1 MSGKV
6 KKNAQG
12 YGYKYTD
19 LGEINSYIES
29 IGGKYYQYTKT
40 DEADHECY
48 IWTHRFKDE
57 QIAEDI
63 EVRGSRIVKAALSGG
78 KVNEAQANGAAT
90 TYARRYSLE
99 LAYGLAT
106 VDDDAESLTVDAS
119 PKAGKLVDALYTAP
133 KTYRDKLMEL
143 ANGNGIALPD
153 IAEQY
158 GLKPHD
164 SEDHYKA
171 AYEQLRKDLGA

>member
-40 DEADHECY
+40 DENDHECY
-48 IWTHRFKDE
+48 IWTHRFKDD
-57 QIAEDI
+57 QLAEDI

-119 PKAGKLVDALYTAP
+119 YTAP

-164 SEDHYKA
+164 SEDNYKA
-171 AYEQLRKDLGA
+171 AYEQLRKDLGL